1 MNRTIQYWSLTLTIA
16 WASISGAVLA
26 QADSDHTQTAST
38 TLLGESFNNP
48 DQKEIFKLFLATF
61 QPDYNRQNNR
71 VMLSTEM
78 AGGLGDFTYIHK
90 TASLLEMHQTSDDI
104 HLLSLNTD
112 TSTAERIETV
122 FQQRTPRHM
131 LDLDYDDIVSIWQAK
146 ELQNHI
152 KNTSF
157 VLNLGPAS
165 DILFILTSTTNVF
178 NISEIFHEAISDDPE
193 IKKISST
200 FNATVGQQLERDYN
214 HTILGIED
222 PAEYLLSGRDII
234 TNSRSLMDDELSEY
248 SVDSDCSPITAM
260 STCIHVPA
268 FGIGPGDA
276 GILVDDQLRQ
286 KVRQYRS
293 AENPYN
299 TDFAKDLLLTEPAV
313 LTAISGQTSPEQQ
326 QRYFVRDS
334 NYHIGYFH
342 TYNGKDSFISAITHA
357 YPDVPIRLVLPVDE
371 DYLLQDTTQ
380 LMLKRVGVQTVRLW
394 MPEQG
399 WKDYQFNE
407 VHAQGRT
414 IEIVNPFPLPI
425 ASLEALNFF
434 SKPVV
439 GTTGDH
445 SFYAAISMGKLPHH
459 EVMSHQYL
467 LRTQLSEIAREPVV
481 QSFYRG
487 LDRRQIG
494 VAIRKLES
502 NPRIIHDFTSQL
514 INDHSAN
521 ELLLSITAAALNPA
535 PEVTDLLTTIDS
547 LYTASPEQ
555 QQTAFQAMPRDEAD
569 IARVRLILT
578 KLSELGQ
585 PDEMSPALG
594 SGFEALKLWF
604 ASHVEQI
611 KGSKLRL
618 ISQEA
623 ISDYFRKIQFHFKT
637 APKLDQDSADE

>member
-1 MNRTIQYWSLTLTIA
+1 MSRIIQCWSLTLTIA
-16 WASISGAVLA
+16 WVSIFGAVLA
-26 QADSDHTQTAST
+26 QADSDYTQTAST
-38 TLLGESFNNP
+38 TLLGESFINP

-90 TASLLEMHQTSDDI
+90 TASLLEMHQASDDI

-112 TSTAERIETV
+112 TSTVERIETV

-131 LDLDYDDIVSIWQAK
+131 LALNYDDIVSIWQAK
-146 ELQNHI
+146 ELQKHI

-165 DILFILTSTTNVF
+165 DILFALTSTTNVF
-178 NISEIFHEAISDDPE
+178 NIAEIFHEAISDDPE
-193 IKKISST
+193 IKKIST

-260 STCIHVPA
+260 STCVHVPA

-326 QRYFVRDS
+326 QRYFVHHSD
-334 NYHIGYFH
+334 YHIGYLH
-342 TYNGKDSFISAITHA
+342 TYNGKDSFISAIAHA

-467 LRTQLSEIAREPVV
+467 LRTQLSEIARQPVV

-487 LDRRQIG
+487 LDTKQIG

-514 INDHSAN
+514 INEHSAN
-521 ELLLSITAAALNPA
+521 ELLLTITATALNPA
-535 PEVTDLLTTIDS
+535 PEVTDLLRSIDS

-555 QQTAFQAMPRDEAD
+555 QQTAFQAMAGDEAD

-585 PDEMSPALG
+585 PNKMSPALG

-604 ASHVEQI
+604 ASQVEQI
-611 KGSKLRL
+611 KGTKLRQ

-623 ISDYFRKIQFHFKT
+623 ISDYFRKIEFV
-637 APKLDQDSADE
+637 PKPDEDNADE